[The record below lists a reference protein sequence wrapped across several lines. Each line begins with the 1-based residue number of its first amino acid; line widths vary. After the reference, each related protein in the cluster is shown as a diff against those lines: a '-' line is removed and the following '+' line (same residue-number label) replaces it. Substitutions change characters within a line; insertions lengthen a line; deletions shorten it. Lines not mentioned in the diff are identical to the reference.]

1 MTQGRTAKK
10 WDEHGRA
17 CLSQVGNISMRE
29 AMASASSC
37 FHPWPAIGTMLS
49 MNKLAPFLWFNE
61 NAEEA
66 ARFYL
71 SVFPHARKLDE
82 LRSKGV
88 GPWPVGKIATI
99 TIELEGQ
106 EMVFLNG
113 GPAHQ
118 LNPAFSF
125 FVRCDSQEEIDG
137 YWGKLIEGGKPMA
150 CGWLTDRYGVCWQI
164 VPRNIGELISHPKA
178 MQAMMGMIKM
188 DLGALEA
195 AAREA

>member
-1 MTQGRTAKK
+1 MHPG
-10 WDEHGRA
+10 W
-17 CLSQVGNISMRE
+17 ISTE
-29 AMASASSC
+29 ESLAGSALP
-37 FHPWPAIGTMLS
+37 FDIMPP
-49 MNKLAPFLWFNE
+49 MNKLAPFLWFND

-66 ARFYL
+66 AEFYL
-71 SVFPHARKLDE
+71 RVFPHARKLDE

-125 FVRCDSQEEIDG
+125 FVCCDSQEEIDS
-137 YWGKLIEGGKPMA
+137 YWDKLIEGGAPMA
-150 CGWLTDRYGVCWQI
+150 CGWLTDRFGLCWQI

-178 MQAMMGMIKM
+178 MEAMMGMVKM
-188 DLGALEA
+188 DLAALEV
-195 AAREA
+195 AAREG

>member
-1 MTQGRTAKK
+1 MLATFSHNTVERVRSLALAIKPRTVVRSP
-10 WDEHGRA
+10 G
-17 CLSQVGNISMRE
+17 VG
-29 AMASASSC
+29 SALVADTM
-37 FHPWPAIGTMLS
+37 PA
-49 MNKLAPFLWFNE
+49 MNKLAPFLWFND
-61 NAEEA
+61 NAEKA
-66 ARFYL
+66 AGFYL
-71 SVFPHARKLDE
+71 SVFPHARRLNE

-88 GPWPVGKIATI
+88 GPWPVGEIATI

-125 FVRCDSQEEIDG
+125 FVRCDSQEEIDS

-150 CGWLTDRYGVCWQI
+150 CGWLTDRFGLCWQI

-178 MQAMMGMIKM
+178 MEAMMGMIKM
-188 DLGALEA
+188 DLPTLEA
-195 AAREA
+195 AARGN

>member
-1 MTQGRTAKK
+1 MP
-10 WDEHGRA
+10 
-17 CLSQVGNISMRE
+17 
-29 AMASASSC
+29 AM
-37 FHPWPAIGTMLS
+37 
-49 MNKLAPFLWFNE
+49 NNVAPFLWFND

-66 ARFYL
+66 AEFYL

-82 LRSKGV
+82 VRSKGV

-125 FVRCDSQEEIDG
+125 FVRCDSQEEIDS
-137 YWGKLIEGGKPMA
+137 YWDKLMEGGKSMA
-150 CGWLTDRYGVCWQI
+150 CGWLTDRFGLCWQI
-164 VPRNIGELISHPKA
+164 VPRNIGELIRHPKA
-178 MQAMMGMIKM
+178 MEAMMGMIKM
-188 DLGALEA
+188 DLPALEA
-195 AAREA
+195 AARGN